1 MVTLKEIAISINAKL
16 KEVFPTVVINTKDI
30 TEGFA
35 RPSFTVDF
43 DNATKSP
50 FGTHGV
56 ERNVHVIIYFF
67 PTDRYQFKIEMLET
81 QEQLE
86 DAFNHTLT
94 IKNGFVAFID
104 ETVSNKSDGVLQFA
118 FDVPYIEINDSDLVD
133 GNQELMENL
142 NLTIERV

>member
-1 MVTLKEIAISINAKL
+1 MVTLEEIAIAVNAKL
-16 KEVFPTVVINTKDI
+16 KQAFPAIAINTKDI

-43 DNATKSP
+43 DNSTRSP
-50 FGTHGV
+50 FGSHGV

-67 PTDRYQFKIEMLET
+67 PTDRYQFKIEMLGT

-86 DAFNHTLT
+86 DAFDHTLT
-94 IKNGFVAFID
+94 IKEGFVVYID
-104 ETVSNKSDGVLQFA
+104 EAGSNKVDGVLQFA
-118 FDVPYIEINDSDLVD
+118 FDVHYIEIDDSDAS

-142 NLTIERV
+142 NITVERV